1 MTCCGFIFQSLT
13 RDVLFMNYQKLQQ
26 RFPLLKSF
34 SGNATNSYLFNF
46 ENQLFEIPK
55 HTITQSELELLR
67 IFSGPITFPN
77 DYDTAWSDYLTN
89 QTNEVPKT
97 IYQHRILFLHFD
109 KAFTTPTLLRTA
121 FEALLGKD
129 IILISLNPQLIAIIE
144 CIEND
149 ELLDFSLYLDLLLED
164 LKTNFK
170 IFVSDIMPDMT
181 MTKQRFNWLVDLQ
194 QSLWSY
200 TAKHVLTQQ
209 ELLVPYLSL
218 QLGLHEKNIFISSIL
233 KEATSQPDLV
243 HTIKQLLKYEGNITL
258 AAKKMFMHRNTL
270 QNRLEKFQHLTQKD
284 IRQFEHRL
292 EVFLAISFL
301 ESS

>member
-1 MTCCGFIFQSLT
+1 MICYGFIFQLLT
-13 RDVLFMNYQKLQQ
+13 RDVVFMNYQKLQQ
-26 RFPLLKSF
+26 RFPLLKPF
-34 SGNATNSYLFNF
+34 SGNETDGYLFNF
-46 ENQLFEIPK
+46 DNRLFEIPK

-67 IFSGPITFPN
+67 IFSGPLTFPN
-77 DYDTAWSDYLTN
+77 DYDTAWFDYFTDE
-89 QTNEVPKT
+89 TNEAPTPIHK
-97 IYQHRILFLHFD
+97 HRVLFLRFD
-109 KAFTTPTLLRTA
+109 KAFTTPNLLRTA

-129 IILISLNPQLIAIIE
+129 IILISLNPHLFAIIE

-149 ELLDFSLYLDLLLED
+149 ELLNFSHYLDLLLED

-170 IFVSDIMPDMT
+170 IFVSDIMPDIT
-181 MTKQRFNWLVDLQ
+181 MTKKRFNWLVDLQ
-194 QSLWSY
+194 QSLWSC
-200 TAKHVLTQQ
+200 TTKHVLTQQ

-218 QLGLHEKNIFISSIL
+218 HLGLHEKNIFISSIL

-243 HTIKQLLKYEGNITL
+243 HTIKQLIKYEGNITL

-270 QNRLEKFQHLTQKD
+270 QNRLEKFQQLTQKD

-301 ESS
+301 ESL